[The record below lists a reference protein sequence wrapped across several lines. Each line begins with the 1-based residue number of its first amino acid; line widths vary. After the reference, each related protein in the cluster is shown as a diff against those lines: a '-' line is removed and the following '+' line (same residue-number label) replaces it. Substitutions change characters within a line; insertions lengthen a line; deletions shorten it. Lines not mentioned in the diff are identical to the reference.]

1 MAKESFDKEIQFL
14 RLLALTGDAFDRQQ
28 FAGRLG
34 ISVHTFDKTIR
45 RLKELNGENDLTE
58 LFSYRYTDSAEPVL
72 MFLFRAKSMKESES
86 RRLPILLT
94 ALQQQSHTASE
105 LLELCDEQ
113 LADYATAPPDEKTI
127 RSDLRYLE
135 EMGVVR
141 REAGGRPHRYRL
153 NHDLIDEL
161 TADELLDLYE
171 FVDVMAHTRIPSVQG
186 YLLRDN
192 LKTALRAAIPVSQ
205 WNDALLEP
213 FCYHYHYEARILDEA
228 HLSAL
233 LSIIEQQRYV
243 SFQYYSPS
251 RKRTYAARSTN
262 PLFSNGQEPLR
273 QRILPARIIYDHQ
286 YGRWYLLGTLEGG
299 RIVKFRMDGIVDIAA
314 EDAVEATTFA
324 GRLARVD
331 SKIQHSW
338 LVDTGDTVT
347 VKARFFKPPATQ
359 HDFIRERVCMQGQ
372 WGEITE
378 EDTTSFIFEIEV
390 NGWVEIRPW
399 LRSFGSSCEVLEP
412 LGLRNSLIEEWK
424 ELAGYYES
432 I

>member
-58 LFSYRYTDSAEPVL
+58 LFGYRYTDSAEPVL

-94 ALQQQSHTASE
+94 ALQQQAHTASE

-113 LADYATAPPDEKTI
+113 LADYAPAPPDEKTI

-135 EMGVVR
+135 EIGVVR
-141 REAGGRPHRYRL
+141 REPGGRPYRYRL
-153 NHDLIDEL
+153 NHDLIEQL
-161 TADELLDLYE
+161 SVDELLDVYE

-192 LKTALRAAIPVSQ
+192 LKIALRAAISETD
-205 WNDALLEP
+205 WDDALLEP
-213 FCYHYHYEARILDEA
+213 FCYRYHYEARILDEA

-233 LSIIEQQRYV
+233 LSMVEQQRYV

-251 RKRTYAARSTN
+251 RKRTYGARSTN
-262 PLFSNGQEPLR
+262 PLFSSGQEQLR
-273 QRILPARIIYDHQ
+273 KRVLPARIIYDHQ

-299 RIVKFRMDGIVDIAA
+299 RIVKFRMDGIVDIAG
-314 EDAVEATTFA
+314 EEVVESTLFQE
-324 GRLARVD
+324 RRARVD
-331 SKIQHSW
+331 SKIRYSW
-338 LVDTGDTVT
+338 LVDTGDVVK
-347 VKARFFKPPATQ
+347 VKARFFKPDTQ
-359 HDFIRERVCMQGQ
+359 YDFIRERVAMQGQ
-372 WGEITE
+372 WGSITE
-378 EDTTSFIFEIEV
+378 EDETSFIFEIEV

-412 LGLRNSLIEEWK
+412 VGLRNSLIEEWK